1 MTNPKTSFTHMLKS
15 SFNDF
20 KRNKVRTFL
29 TSLGI
34 MVGVMSVVL
43 LIALGLGLK
52 NYLKEQFE
60 SLGSNLIIIFPGNV
74 FNEDAGGPAGGFGP
88 GFSGGAEFDEKDVRS
103 LQRSADAD
111 FVVPV
116 FFKSSALEVDKE
128 KIIGY
133 VQGTTEDA
141 FDLMSIDI
149 LEGERFTKAD
159 VGKKSKVA
167 VMGFSAAEK
176 LFDHAESAVGEVVRV
191 GSVRFKIIGVAEK
204 KGDNEMDNSIM
215 APYTSTFGT
224 LNPNKT
230 FFTIY
235 LGTNDEGMVET
246 VKQNTKDTL
255 LKRYEED
262 EFSVTE
268 QSQILSTVNQIFG
281 IINAILIAIGS
292 ISLFVGGIGIMNI
305 MYATVTERT
314 KEIGIRRAI
323 GATKRD
329 ILFQFLSESLILSV
343 LGGLAGLLAATGI
356 VLIIRIW
363 FPASINLVAVL
374 ISFIVSSVIGIT
386 FGVFPA
392 RRAANLSPI
401 EAIRY
406 E

>member
-1 MTNPKTSFTHMLKS
+1 MIKS
-15 SFNDF
+15 SFDDF

-74 FNEDAGGPAGGFGP
+74 FNEEAGGLGGGFGA
-88 GFSGGAEFDEKDVRS
+88 GFSGGADFDEKDVRS
-103 LQRSADAD
+103 LQRSSGADY
-111 FVVPV
+111 VVPV
-116 FFKSSALEVDKE
+116 FFKSSALETDSE

-133 VQGTTEDA
+133 IQGTNEEA
-141 FDLMSIDI
+141 FDLLNIDL
-149 LEGERFTKAD
+149 LEGEMFDKSD
-159 VGKKSKVA
+159 VGKASKVA
-167 VMGFSAAEK
+167 VIGYSAAEK
-176 LFDHAESAVGEVVRV
+176 LFSDPKDAVG
-191 GSVRFKIIGVAEK
+191 GSVRVSNLRLKIIGLAEK
-204 KGDNEMDNSIM
+204 KGDNEMDNSVM
-215 APYTSTFGT
+215 VPYTTTYGT
-224 LNPNKT
+224 VNPEKT

-235 LGTNDEGMVET
+235 LGTNDEDMVET
-246 VKQNTKDTL
+246 VKENAKETL
-255 LKRYEED
+255 EKRYESD

-268 QSQILSTVNQIFG
+268 QSKILSTVNQIFS
-281 IINAILIAIGS
+281 IINSILIAIGS

-323 GATKRD
+323 GATKKD
-329 ILFQFLSESLILSV
+329 ILIQFLSESLILSI
-343 LGGLAGLLAATGI
+343 LGGVAGLLVASLI
-356 VLIIRIW
+356 VLIVRIF
-363 FPASINLVAVL
+363 FPASINVVAVL
-374 ISFIVSSVIGIT
+374 ISFVVSSAIGIT

-392 RRAANLSPI
+392 KRASNLSPI